1 MRIQA
6 LTLLSALALVNAQK
20 LNNRHLNVA
29 HRRQATSASSS
40 ASAPAATSPPVVSSA
55 PPPPATSSTPTSAS
69 LPAAAPPASI
79 SAPVGST
86 SSGSASASS
95 VTTTTSTGPPPLAT
109 GTDIPALANITLG
122 MPTHAPLPP
131 ATTYPV
137 GATPPVSGAPVL
149 PTTFVFRS
157 GDWPVQDKV
166 PDTSSSQVAEW
177 MKELDGFNIPNINPT
192 ADGSCLGDPAAAA
205 DAQNRGWWT
214 CGGWTRST
222 DITSCPD
229 KLTWGVSFDDGPSF
243 YTQNLLNYL
252 DQKDITATFFVVG
265 SRVIER
271 PTVLIEEYMA
281 GHEISVHTWSHR
293 PLTSLTTP
301 QIVAELG
308 WTRKAIKNVL
318 GVAPTTMRPPYG
330 DIDDRVRA
338 ISLAMG
344 MIPIMWTR
352 TPSGGVFD
360 TNDWR
365 VAGGQVNGTDSFNTF
380 NTILTNATT
389 MNNGFIVLQHDLF
402 EITVDLAIGYTLNAA
417 LTHNPPFNLLPI
429 GECSKIPTSNLYL
442 ESNKN
447 TSFPVINQT
456 TGGID
461 IDGNGTPDTKSGAS
475 SSSNSAFGNQ
485 VPLLFALMLAGSAL
499 IFGLF

>member
-1 MRIQA
+1 M
-6 LTLLSALALVNAQK
+6 
-20 LNNRHLNVA
+20 
-29 HRRQATSASSS
+29 
-40 ASAPAATSPPVVSSA
+40 
-55 PPPPATSSTPTSAS
+55 
-69 LPAAAPPASI
+69 
-79 SAPVGST
+79 
-86 SSGSASASS
+86 
-95 VTTTTSTGPPPLAT
+95 AT

-157 GDWPVQDKV
+157 GDWPAQDKV
-166 PDTSSSQVAEW
+166 PDTSSPQVAEW

-192 ADGSCLGDPAAAA
+192 ADGSCVGDPAAAA

-229 KLTWGVSFDDGPSF
+229 KGTWGVSFDDGPSF

-252 DQKDITATFFVVG
+252 DQKKISATFFVVG

-271 PTVLIEEYMA
+271 PAVLIEEYMA

-344 MIPIMWTR
+344 MVPIMWTR

-380 NTILTNATT
+380 ETILTNATG
-389 MNNGFIVLQHDLF
+389 MDHGFIVLQHDLF

-429 GECSKIPTSNLYL
+429 GQCSKIPTSNLYL

-447 TSFPVINQT
+447 ASFPATNH
-456 TGGID
+456 TGGGVD
-461 IDGNGTPDTKSGAS
+461 IDGNGKTDTKSGAAS
-475 SSSNSAFGNQ
+475 SSSSSAFGHQ
-485 VPLLFALMLAGSAL
+485 VPLLFALVLSGSAL